1 MIALEPI
8 GVVRSE
14 IGEGQ
19 PMPPLGVSAVVE
31 IFPRFLDG
39 LHRIEKHSHIWVLA
53 WLNNAE
59 RDLLQVKP
67 RGLKDAGD
75 EGLHG
80 VFAVRSPARPNPV
93 GLTATRVLGIK
104 QLSIH
109 VERLDFRNGTPV
121 VDVKPYFVSRDM
133 IFSASNVQIGK
144 PLTPE
149 AAREALLLQAIHFHG
164 ELCEDLDRAV
174 NVMARFRAEVLEW
187 TDPEG
192 WTVTVPADRPCIADA
207 FMGMLRVSPGR
218 RNLVFGAPGKISFE
232 RGADRYTYDI

>member
-1 MIALEPI
+1 M
-8 GVVRSE
+8 
-14 IGEGQ
+14 
-19 PMPPLGVSAVVE
+19 VE

-53 WLNNAE
+53 WLDNAE

-67 RGLKDAGD
+67 RGLKDAGN

-93 GLTATRVLGIK
+93 GLTVTRILDIK
-104 QLSIH
+104 HLSIH
-109 VERLDFRNGTPV
+109 VERLDFRNRTPV

-133 IFSASNVQIGK
+133 IFAASNVQIGK

-149 AAREALLLQAIHFHG
+149 AARDALVLQAVHFHG
-164 ELCEDLDRAV
+164 ELCDDLERAV

-187 TDPEG
+187 TDPAD

-218 RNLVFGAPGKISFE
+218 KNLVFGAAGKISFE
-232 RGADRYTYDI
+232 RGADRYSYDI